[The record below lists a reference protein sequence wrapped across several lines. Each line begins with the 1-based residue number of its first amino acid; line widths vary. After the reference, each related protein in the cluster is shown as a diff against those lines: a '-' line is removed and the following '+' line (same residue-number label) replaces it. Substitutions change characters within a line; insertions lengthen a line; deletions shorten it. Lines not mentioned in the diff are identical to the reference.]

1 MLGLKLMLL
10 VTHRE
15 CSEDFIEF
23 FSKNK
28 IERVFSKLCRGTAT
42 DSMLDILG
50 LEATEKIM
58 FEAVVRDSQI
68 SELKK
73 NLVTKMNI
81 ETSGNGIA
89 IFLPIDG
96 IGGEKALKYLAG
108 ESPVV
113 KSEEIKMENNNKIVL
128 IMSIVDKG
136 YTDSLMDSARQA
148 GATGGTVVKAKGT
161 GADIAKFFGV
171 SISEEKEI
179 VYIVAD
185 KEKRDDIMHAIMQS
199 SGTATEAHGIVF
211 SLPVDSV
218 MGIRSLENL

>member
-15 CSEDFIEF
+15 CSEDFLDF

-50 LEATEKIM
+50 LEATEKVM
-58 FEAVVRDSQI
+58 FEAVVRENQLP
-68 SELKK
+68 ELKK
-73 NLVTKMNI
+73 NLVTQMNV

-96 IGGEKALKYLAG
+96 IGGERALKYLAG
-108 ESPVV
+108 ESPIV
-113 KSEEIKMENNNKIVL
+113 KSEENKMENKIVL

-136 YTDSLMDSARQA
+136 FTDVLMDSARNA

-161 GADIAKFFGV
+161 GAEIAKFFGV

-185 KEKRDDIMHAIMQS
+185 KQKRDDIMRAIMQS
-199 SGTATEAHGIVF
+199 AGTATDGHGIVF

>member
-15 CSEDFIEF
+15 CAEEFLEF

-42 DSMLDILG
+42 SSMLDILG
-50 LEATEKIM
+50 LEATEKVM
-58 FEAVVRDSQI
+58 FEAVVRENQI
-68 SELKK
+68 PELKK
-73 NLVTKMNI
+73 NLITKMNI

-89 IFLPIDG
+89 VFMPIDG
-96 IGGEKALKYLAG
+96 IGGERALKYLAG
-108 ESPVV
+108 EDPVE
-113 KSEEIKMENNNKIVL
+113 KSEENTVENKIVL
-128 IMSIVDKG
+128 ILSIVDKG
-136 YTDSLMDSARQA
+136 FTDQLMDSARQA

-161 GADIAKFFGV
+161 GAEIAKFFGV

-185 KEKRDDIMHAIMQS
+185 KQKRDDIMHAIMQS
-199 SGTATEAHGIVF
+199 VGTATDGHGIVF

>member
-15 CSEDFIEF
+15 CAEDFLDF

-50 LEATEKIM
+50 LEATEKVM
-58 FEAVVRDSQI
+58 FEAVVRDNEI
-68 SELKK
+68 PELKK
-73 NLVTKMNI
+73 NLITQMNM
-81 ETSGNGIA
+81 ERSGNGIV

-96 IGGEKALKYLAG
+96 IGGERALKYLVG
-108 ESPVV
+108 ESPVI
-113 KSEEIKMENNNKIVL
+113 KSEENKMENNKIVL

-136 YTDSLMDSARQA
+136 YTDTLMDSARNA

-185 KEKRDDIMHAIMQS
+185 KEKRDDIMRAIMQS
-199 SGTATEAHGIVF
+199 AGTATDGHGIVF

>member
-15 CSEDFIEF
+15 CLEEFLDF

-28 IERVFSKLCRGTAT
+28 VERVISKLCRGTAT

-50 LEATEKIM
+50 LEATEKVM

-68 SELKK
+68 PQLKK
-73 NLVTKMNI
+73 NLITQMNM

-89 IFLPIDG
+89 VFLPMDG
-96 IGGEKALKYLAG
+96 IGGEKALKYLVG
-108 ESPVV
+108 DGPVV
-113 KSEEIKMENNNKIVL
+113 KSEEEKVENKVVL

-136 YTDSLMDSARQA
+136 FTDELMDTARNA

-185 KEKRDDIMHAIMQS
+185 KQKRDDIMHAIMQS
-199 SGTATEAHGIVF
+199 CGTNTEAHGIVF

>member
-15 CSEDFIEF
+15 CSEEFLDF

-50 LEATEKIM
+50 LEATEKVM

-68 SELKK
+68 PQLKR
-73 NLVTKMNI
+73 NLVIQMNM

-89 IFLPIDG
+89 VFIPMDG
-96 IGGEKALKYLAG
+96 IGGEKALKYLVG
-108 ESPVV
+108 EQPIE
-113 KSEEIKMENNNKIVL
+113 KSEETKMDSKIVL
-128 IMSIVDKG
+128 IMTIVDKG
-136 YTDSLMDSARQA
+136 YTDQVMDSARSA

-185 KEKRDDIMHAIMQS
+185 KQKRDDIMHAIMQS
-199 SGTATEAHGIVF
+199 SGTNTDAHGIVF